1 MAFLIFFISL
11 TFISGIILRSWVF
24 LLVTIAGLSVLAA
37 SLRGLPPEDIEVEV
51 ERESTEMNIYEEGEV
66 WVRVKVKNR
75 GHPLR
80 FLEIYDELPPEAEMV
95 DGSNRKVV
103 ELGEDEATV
112 LKYKISCKTRG
123 ELEIGPLKLR
133 YRGPLHLYHQGSTI
147 PEKLELHIL
156 PRAQELSRTRVR
168 PSYTKNW
175 LGNIRSKS
183 IGIGSEFF
191 SLREYVPGDE
201 LRRINWKATARQLN
215 PITNE
220 FEGEK
225 SGDVI
230 LVVDGYLQGNVG
242 TLRQNTTKASIQAA
256 SSLAADILKDRNR
269 VGLIVLGDFLS
280 WVYLGSGREQYYKI
294 MECLSKVEGG
304 GVWQLEDARA
314 LIDNFFPARS
324 LIVFISPL
332 IQEKVTETVVD
343 MCRQEYDVMII
354 SPNPVDLEKKVLDS
368 YEPAAEKV
376 LDMGRKNVI
385 ESLWSYG
392 PVVDWDPTE
401 PLEAALEEVVRYQ
414 HLK

>member
-1 MAFLIFFISL
+1 MILFALL
-11 TFISGIILRSWVF
+11 TFMSGVLLKSWVLF
-24 LLVTIAGLSVLAA
+24 LVTIADLSIIAA
-37 SLRGLPPEDIEVEV
+37 SLRGLPPDEIEVET
-51 ERESTEMNIYEEGEV
+51 ERGSTEMNIYEEGEV
-66 WVRVKVKNR
+66 WIKVKVENKGR
-75 GHPLR
+75 SLR
-80 FLEIYDELPPEAEMV
+80 FLEIYDVIPPEVEIV
-95 DGSNRKVV
+95 EGSNRKVV
-103 ELGEDEATV
+103 DLEEGGKTV

-123 ELEIGPLKLR
+123 ELEIGPSKIR
-133 YRGPLHLYHQGSTI
+133 YRDPLHLYYQSTTI
-147 PEKLELHIL
+147 PEKVKLHIL

-201 LRRINWKATARQLN
+201 LRRINWKATARQLS

-230 LVVDGYLQGNVG
+230 LIVDGYLEGNVG
-242 TLRQNTTKASIQAA
+242 TLRQNTTKASIKAA

-280 WVYLGSGREQYYKI
+280 WVYLGSGRDQYYEI
-294 MECLSKVEGG
+294 MECLSKVESG
-304 GVWQLEDARA
+304 GVWQLEDARS
-314 LIDNFFPARS
+314 LIDNFFPSRC

-343 MCRQEYDVMII
+343 MCRQEYDVMVI
-354 SPNPVDLEKKVLDS
+354 SPNPVELEKKVLDD
-368 YEPAAEKV
+368 YEPAAKKV
-376 LDMGRKNVI
+376 LDMERKNII

-401 PLEAALEEVVRYQ
+401 PLEAALEEVIRYQ